1 MITLEQLKK
10 KIIQIESEWRSEI
23 HKDLPEEEQ
32 MYVQGIID
40 EVNDCESIED
50 ILVWYSNSGYDSD
63 EATRVLLDMVLEH
76 GEMKK

>member
-63 EATRVLLDMVLEH
+63 EATSVLLHMVLEH